1 MTQRLEVS
9 LHVEPGIWA
18 CQAAAPQVHPASGD
32 DIVFRI
38 GSVSNGSAI
47 LAKGS
52 AHRFSGPPTLPTESA
67 TYNGSIFPSFNSTPF
82 AVGGPIF
89 AQGTAEFNLPPP
101 PPPAPAH
108 GFSQY
113 TITNPPS
120 AANPRT
126 PFGNVPAVPLPAE
139 IDGVLIQDVV
149 NDPITLLQEVV
160 AQQQVDGFT
169 FEGVALNI
177 TSQTPIV
184 FGTMPNQAAPTVTV
198 AVPDGGGG
206 IKNVPF
212 LQTNA
217 DSALFYATFW
227 ITTVS
232 HWRRRESFLQLQYA
246 QMELLNFPL
255 LLAADPK
262 PNFSWPHITVG
273 TLTSWA

>member
-1 MTQRLEVS
+1 MLSSQTQRL
-9 LHVEPGIWA
+9 
-18 CQAAAPQVHPASGD
+18 
-32 DIVFRI
+32 
-38 GSVSNGSAI
+38 I
-47 LAKGS
+47 LAKRSAPAGS
-52 AHRFSGPPTLPTESA
+52 GDPLLLPTATA

-82 AVGGPIF
+82 LAKDGAIF
-89 AQGTAEFNLPPP
+89 APGTSSEFNLPPP
-101 PPPAPAH
+101 VPAH
-108 GFSQY
+108 DFTQY
-113 TITNPPS
+113 TIINPPS

-126 PFGNVPAVPLPAE
+126 PFGNVLGVPLPAAKN
-139 IDGVLIQDVV
+139 GVLIQDVV

-184 FGTMPNQAAPTVTV
+184 FGTTPNEATPTV

-206 IKNVPF
+206 IENIPF

-217 DSALFYATFW
+217 DSALVYTTFW

-232 HWRRRESFLQLQYA
+232 HPKRKESFLTKQYV
-246 QMELLNFPL
+246 QMVLLNFPL

-262 PNFSWPHITVG
+262 STFFSWPHITVG
-273 TLTSWA
+273 TLTSGRESQAAVGCAAQPQATTSTALGKARRTGS